1 MTKDK
6 NPIGRYYSGGAWP
19 RPITERHGCKISMAL
34 AKCQEMGLQWR
45 SANQMQLQ

>member
-1 MTKDK
+1 MTKDE

-19 RPITERHGCKISMAL
+19 RPITERHGCNNSM
-34 AKCQEMGLQWR
+34 AKCQEMGLQWQ